1 MADTAGGSLL
11 PVAPAFRIDV
21 QMGGVKFDESAN
33 PGEKLT
39 MEVGERRIDSGEF
52 FPGMFTVRDASGVYA
67 QYDISNGE
75 LVKKYDNKEEFENL
89 FRDKLK
95 TLSVGE
101 RRGKLA
107 SVGIADIIRLPN
119 PEKVKTSTEQPPIVK
134 MEVQTKVEEALPITT
149 STEPKSIEPKSTEI
163 ATQTNKN
170 TIGISS
176 SVKDELRK
184 ILKDDAKLNE
194 AVKLLN
200 ETEPG
205 KLRSN
210 IIFNPEYKVVADLI
224 KSIVAFKIKEYVDM
238 LEEDGTSPGETSVQA
253 STSPETLPEQTS
265 DQNVDQTSDQA
276 GTSPEETSDQ
286 PETLP
291 EETSDQAGTSPE
303 ETSNQSE
310 TLPEQTSVQNVEQ
323 TSDQPETLPEN
334 QPANLPETNM
344 TTVNTTLF
352 ENNTTPATTTNQ
364 SGGKTKKTKGKLRK
378 LKTRKQR
385 KVNRQ

>member
-21 QMGGVKFDESAN
+21 QMGGVKFDASAN

-67 QYDISNGE
+67 QYDISNGQ
-75 LVKKYDNKEEFENL
+75 LVKSFDNKEEFENL
-89 FRDKLK
+89 FRDKVKILG
-95 TLSVGE
+95 VGD
-101 RRGKLA
+101 RRAKLA
-107 SVGIADIIRLPN
+107 SVGIPDILPM
-119 PEKVKTSTEQPPIVK
+119 KVNKETPTEQIKTVEQSPIV
-134 MEVQTKVEEALPITT
+134 ETETQTNIEQEKPEEITKA
-149 STEPKSIEPKSTEI
+149 EM
-163 ATQTNKN
+163 ATQINKN

-176 SVKDELRK
+176 SVKEELRK

-238 LEEDGTSPGETSVQA
+238 LEEGEKTLDQASTLAETLPEETSGQNVEQTLDQA
-253 STSPETLPEQTS
+253 STSPEETS
-265 DQNVDQTSDQA
+265 DQNVDQTLVQA
-276 GTSPEETSDQ
+276 S
-286 PETLP
+286 TLP
-291 EETSDQAGTSPE
+291 KETSDQADTLLE
-303 ETSNQSE
+303 E
-310 TLPEQTSVQNVEQ
+310 TSVQNVGQ
-323 TSDQPETLPEN
+323 TSDQLETLPEN
-334 QPANLPETNM
+334 QTANLPETNIS
-344 TTVNTTLF
+344 TVNTTLF

>member
-21 QMGGVKFDESAN
+21 QMGGVKFDASGVPRAEQ
-33 PGEKLT
+33 GEI
-39 MEVGERRIDSGEF
+39 EIDNGELFDGL
-52 FPGMFTVRDASGVYA
+52 FTIRDASGVYKQYSKSDKSLHKEYKVASEFKTVLDEKSKEKEKALNPLKIQSIKETVYRLEGFEENVLRQAKEVA
-67 QYDISNGE
+67 QKETKERARTWKQTKEVPVLE
-75 LVKKYDNKEEFENL
+75 LGTKQLPIVE
-89 FRDKLK
+89 
-95 TLSVGE
+95 T
-101 RRGKLA
+101 
-107 SVGIADIIRLPN
+107 IA
-119 PEKVKTSTEQPPIVK
+119 TSTEGT
-134 MEVQTKVEEALPITT
+134 QTT
-149 STEPKSIEPKSTEI
+149 EPKSTEMAI
-163 ATQTNKN
+163 QTNNN

-176 SVKDELRK
+176 SVKEELRK

-238 LEEDGTSPGETSVQA
+238 LEEDGTSSGETSVQA
-253 STSPETLPEQTS
+253 STSPETLPEETS
-265 DQNVDQTSDQA
+265 GQNVDQTSDQA

-286 PETLP
+286 
-291 EETSDQAGTSPE
+291 
-303 ETSNQSE
+303 SE
-310 TLPEQTSVQNVEQ
+310 TLPEQTSVQNVGQ

-334 QPANLPETNM
+334 QTANLPETNM
-344 TTVNTTLF
+344 TAVNTTLF
-352 ENNTTPATTTNQ
+352 ENKKNTTTTNQ

>member
-21 QMGGVKFDESAN
+21 QMGGVKFDESGVAHTEQ
-33 PGEKLT
+33 GEI
-39 MEVGERRIDSGEF
+39 EIDNGSLFDGL
-52 FPGMFTVRDASGVYA
+52 FTIRDASGVYK
-67 QYDISNGE
+67 QYSKSDKS
-75 LVKKYDNKEEFENL
+75 LHKEYKVASEF
-89 FRDKLK
+89 K
-95 TLSVGE
+95 TDL
-101 RRGKLA
+101 
-107 SVGIADIIRLPN
+107 D
-119 PEKVKTSTEQPPIVK
+119 EKVKEKEKTLNPLKIQSIKETVYRLEGVEENILKQARETAQKQTEERARTWKQTKEAPVLELGTKQLPIVETIATSTEGT
-134 MEVQTKVEEALPITT
+134 QTT
-149 STEPKSIEPKSTEI
+149 EPKSTEMAI
-163 ATQTNKN
+163 QTNNN

-176 SVKDELRK
+176 SVKEELRK

-238 LEEDGTSPGETSVQA
+238 LEEDGKTLDQA
-253 STSPETLPEQTS
+253 STSPEDTSEQAGTSPGQTS
-265 DQNVDQTSDQA
+265 NEPGTSPEETLDQNVDQTSDQ
-276 GTSPEETSDQ
+276 
-286 PETLP
+286 
-291 EETSDQAGTSPE
+291 
-303 ETSNQSE
+303 
-310 TLPEQTSVQNVEQ
+310 
-323 TSDQPETLPEN
+323 PEN
-334 QPANLPETNM
+334 QTANLPETNM
-344 TTVNTTLF
+344 TAVNTTLF